1 MANNLFTS
9 AIEEHKKSLSNVND
23 IRTDTIK
30 LINEKNR
37 MLLENEKILRKRAE
51 GLAHENQELTKK
63 MKINEDAINRFKTEE
78 QNKLSLLEEKIN
90 ILIEE
95 NEKLNSVLK
104 DQYELTDDLKLNVKE
119 LETKLKNSHDGLT
132 DRKQCEE
139 KIDIL
144 QKKMEIIFEDY
155 DNLERILQVRETDYL
170 NLAKLHN
177 EEAEKKKEMD
187 NNMNYLLEKMN
198 ELNSII
204 SNQAILI
211 NKYKEDEGQI
221 ENLLE
226 QNKKLNEINFHNTEK
241 IEFLQQ
247 ENEQFKLFNFDSE
260 EKFKALI
267 EENHNLNNI
276 IEKTKECNQNY
287 YSETTD
293 VNNENI
299 IVDYEKKI
307 EILLTENDKLHTI
320 INEKLTD
327 MQSGCEWEKKV
338 EALAK
343 ENRSLKEIIKEFSQN
358 IKI

>member
-1 MANNLFTS
+1 M
-9 AIEEHKKSLSNVND
+9 SNVND

-37 MLLENEKILRKRAE
+37 VLLENEKILRKRLE
-51 GLAHENQELTKK
+51 GVTHENQELGKM
-63 MKINEDAINRFKTEE
+63 MKINEDMINRIKTEE
-78 QNKLSLLEEKIN
+78 HNKMFLLEEKIN
-90 ILIEE
+90 ILIGE

-104 DQYELTDDLKLNVKE
+104 DQYELTDDLKLKVNE
-119 LETKLKNSHDGLT
+119 LELKLENSKDGMT
-132 DRKQCEE
+132 DRRQCEE
-139 KIDIL
+139 KIDVL

-155 DNLERILQVRETDYL
+155 DNLEGILQVRETDYL

-177 EEAEKKKEMD
+177 EEMEKKKEMD

-204 SNQAILI
+204 NNQAILI

-221 ENLLE
+221 ENFLE

-247 ENEQFKLFNFDSE
+247 ENEQFKIFNFDSE
-260 EKFKALI
+260 DKIRTLI

-276 IEKTKECNQNY
+276 IEKTKDGNQNY
-287 YSETTD
+287 YSETTN

-338 EALAK
+338 DALTK